1 MRVEQG
7 ECTTNSY
14 FYPRVAT
21 SAANEDIS
29 IHAVILSPDEMYF
42 LTVSDFKVLLLRVEN
57 IYILGNIC
65 S

>member
-29 IHAVILSPDEMYF
+29 IHAVILSPDEM
-42 LTVSDFKVLLLRVEN
+42 
-57 IYILGNIC
+57 
-65 S
+65 